1 MATTMQATASNAIHR
16 QGQARRLQPMDR
28 ETDRTA
34 ATNIPLVRHIITDDD
49 MGLTEGLQLQPVNL
63 KRVIKLLLDP
73 HSCMLYDRHVHALLK
88 VARHYKDGYLLKD
101 LVSVFR
107 ILNVCADRVAQHA
120 VYAQCMVALLKP
132 CSLPFFQQK
141 SSDEVAFE
149 QIARESVSQLGYLM
163 RVPNSHVRTQICET
177 LIDFY
182 SGPKH
187 TVSLNE
193 LKATTLAYNKKIIES
208 SDVAETLVKSL
219 AFIINDMEMKLTVL
233 GVLQRFS
240 KHSSV
245 NCDKMLQAEA
255 ASQLCIHMM
264 DNDKS
269 GLLLFRSTDIL
280 WNLLESGSKE
290 KLAAQL
296 SNNICIGNIRDAFI
310 HQLTYGYSHYDRQ
323 LRNDLLV
330 VASLIASCASEAPF
344 VEIGFI
350 KQLTLFATFQEVKNY
365 HFLVKHLKLMPN
377 HEDFELKKLL
387 INILVILSHD
397 SAVIPLLSEGRLLL
411 ALFSYVRA
419 NEKTS
424 GPQEWTPAE
433 MEELQLHAMAALCTL
448 APIMI
453 DDYMMCQG
461 STRLLLLL
469 EWCVGTD
476 DFGGDGNSFYAVGG
490 RGNKRAQMRHCLRLM
505 KCMTATVDE
514 NVLQDFADQG
524 AINQLTGILRLMQQ
538 RDMSSDEIDCA
549 GILLMMQQTDSWCHY
564 HLQELFEE
572 EGVDVLVSYLKLDLS
587 LLTSGLGH
595 QLLLITAIDCV
606 WCCVFGCYTTED
618 YFLENEGIFLLID
631 LLESC
636 PKNMHTQVFGCL
648 LDLAENPKTL
658 PHLSTWRG
666 KDDISAA
673 HLFCEKWREEEDLM
687 GVKRDVTGAIM
698 DADKPLMGALQ
709 ESEGVIPLP
718 ASMPS
723 QAIVD
728 VSENMRAKIYAMF
741 GKIGFVDLP
750 GLTTEDH
757 VTLTIIEHYL
767 DFKLGEVWTEVVSEL
782 EVQGVRPITPDH
794 EALEAIS
801 RTIED
806 RSRHVQQVQTELLQA
821 QRQHDLIDE
830 QEYYAEIREN
840 HRQTERMI
848 DKFNDYV
855 ARTSNYGM
863 LKAAKER
870 QQLSI
875 DASRVQTKQ
884 FPKSGKVHSL
894 ELNNLTTTVSA
905 TSSLS
910 LKTSRTLY

>member
-1 MATTMQATASNAIHR
+1 MATTMQVTVGSGSAIHR
-16 QGQARRLQPMDR
+16 QSRRLQPMEKESDR
-28 ETDRTA
+28 A
-34 ATNIPLVRHIITDDD
+34 VMTNIPLVGHIITDDD
-49 MGLTEGLQLQPVNL
+49 IGFTEGNQLKPINL

-73 HSCMLYDRHVHALLK
+73 HSCMLYDRHVHAVMK

-107 ILNVCADRVAQHA
+107 ILNVCADRVTLHA
-120 VYAQCMVALLKP
+120 VYAQCMVSLLKP
-132 CSLPFFQQK
+132 CSLPFFQEK
-141 SSDEVAFE
+141 TSDEFAFE
-149 QIARESVSQLGYLM
+149 QIAKESVSQLGYLM
-163 RVPNSHVRTQICET
+163 RVPNSHVRKQICET
-177 LIDFY
+177 LMDFY
-182 SGPKH
+182 SGPVH
-187 TVSLNE
+187 TSKLNK
-193 LKATTLAYNKKIIES
+193 LKTTTLAYNKKIIES

-219 AFIINDMEMKLTVL
+219 AFIVNDLDMKLTVL
-233 GVLQRFS
+233 GVLQKFS
-240 KHSSV
+240 KNSPV

-255 ASQLCIHMM
+255 AGQLCTHMM

-280 WNLLESGSKE
+280 WNLLETGGKE
-290 KLAAQL
+290 RLAQQL

-330 VASLIASCASEAPF
+330 IASLVASCTPDAPF
-344 VEIGFI
+344 IEIGFI

-397 SAVIPLLSEGRLLL
+397 SAVVPLLSEGRLLL

-424 GPQEWTPAE
+424 GPREWTPAE

-505 KCMTATVDE
+505 KCMMATGDE

-524 AINQLTGILRLMQQ
+524 AINQLTGILRMMQQ
-538 RDMSSDEIDCA
+538 RDSSNGDEIEVE
-549 GILLMMQQTDSWCHY
+549 MQYNMLFVLSTLCEHDMHRK
-564 HLQELFEE
+564 ELFGE
-572 EGVDVLVSYLKLDLS
+572 EGVDVLVSYLQLDLS

-595 QLLLITAIDCV
+595 QLLLLAAIDCV

-636 PKNMHTQVFGCL
+636 PKNMHSQIFGCL

-658 PHLSTWRG
+658 PHLNTWRG

-673 HLFCEKWREEEDLM
+673 HLFCEKWREEEDIM
-687 GVKRDVTGAIM
+687 GVKRDTTGAI
-698 DADKPLMGALQ
+698 
-709 ESEGVIPLP
+709 
-718 ASMPS
+718 
-723 QAIVD
+723 
-728 VSENMRAKIYAMF
+728 
-741 GKIGFVDLP
+741 
-750 GLTTEDH
+750 
-757 VTLTIIEHYL
+757 
-767 DFKLGEVWTEVVSEL
+767 LGEWTEE
-782 EVQGVRPITPDH
+782 EDIMGV
-794 EALEAIS
+794 
-801 RTIED
+801 
-806 RSRHVQQVQTELLQA
+806 
-821 QRQHDLIDE
+821 
-830 QEYYAEIREN
+830 
-840 HRQTERMI
+840 
-848 DKFNDYV
+848 
-855 ARTSNYGM
+855 
-863 LKAAKER
+863 
-870 QQLSI
+870 
-875 DASRVQTKQ
+875 
-884 FPKSGKVHSL
+884 
-894 ELNNLTTTVSA
+894 
-905 TSSLS
+905 
-910 LKTSRTLY
+910 